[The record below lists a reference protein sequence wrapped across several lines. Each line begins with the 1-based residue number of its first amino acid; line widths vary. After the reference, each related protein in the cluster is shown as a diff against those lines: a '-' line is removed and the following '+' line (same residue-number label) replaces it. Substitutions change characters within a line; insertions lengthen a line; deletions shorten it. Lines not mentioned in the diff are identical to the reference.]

1 MIWIILLFL
10 DMALFL
16 LSFVYIILDM
26 KNYENNRYEDLKANK
41 LPKFSS
47 RSFLFSLLALVVAV
61 INSLAYY

>member
-1 MIWIILLFL
+1 MITLILLFL
-10 DMALFL
+10 DIALFL
-16 LSFVYIILDM
+16 LSFVYLILDM

-47 RSFLFSLLALVVAV
+47 RAFSFSLLALVVAV